1 MHELSM
7 WLMKKSRKVIFV
19 NSNVCDE
26 WVSLPKNSKVLDDME
41 EEDKN
46 VYATSI
52 HD

>member
-1 MHELSM
+1 MCELSM
-7 WLMKKSRKVIFV
+7 WLMKESRKVIFV

-26 WVSLPKNSKVLDDME
+26 QISLPKNSKVLDDME
-41 EEDKN
+41 EEDEN